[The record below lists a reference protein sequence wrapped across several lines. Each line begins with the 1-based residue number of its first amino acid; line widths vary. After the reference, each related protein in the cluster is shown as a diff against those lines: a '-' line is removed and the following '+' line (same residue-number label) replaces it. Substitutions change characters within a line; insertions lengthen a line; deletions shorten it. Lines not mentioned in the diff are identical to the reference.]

1 MKKFALICENEH
13 EFEGWFASS
22 DAVLLQSKK
31 GLIDCPYCG
40 SVNVEKQLAAPNLST
55 PKTKARQQADM
66 ANLAGAEET
75 PAPPTQAPT
84 QVPAPASTSTQVPA
98 PTPAPA
104 PAMQAGAPSGGQAAA
119 AYHSALR
126 YAVQQLRKTIETDF
140 TNVGA
145 NFAEKAREIHYGEA
159 EEANIYGTCTKEETE
174 ELLDEGVEIMPLPDL
189 PPDH

>member
-174 ELLDEGVEIMPLPDL
+174 ELLDEGVEIMSLPDL

>member
-55 PKTKARQQADM
+55 PKTKARLQADM
-66 ANLAGAEET
+66 AKVAGAEET
-75 PAPPTQAPT
+75 PAPPTQ
-84 QVPAPASTSTQVPA
+84 V
-98 PTPAPA
+98 PA

-174 ELLDEGVEIMPLPDL
+174 ELLDEGVEILSLPDL

>member
-22 DAVLLQSKK
+22 DAVSLQSKK

>member
-66 ANLAGAEET
+66 AKLAGAEET

-174 ELLDEGVEIMPLPDL
+174 ELLDEGVEIMSLPDL